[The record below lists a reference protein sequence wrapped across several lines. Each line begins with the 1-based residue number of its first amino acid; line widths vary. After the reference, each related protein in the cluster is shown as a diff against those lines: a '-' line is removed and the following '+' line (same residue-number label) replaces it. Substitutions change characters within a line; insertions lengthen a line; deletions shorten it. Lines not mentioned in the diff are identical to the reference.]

1 MPRLPP
7 CTAFAKAHISPTTTF
22 TEPRMAWT
30 RQDLLTH
37 LAALGIET
45 ATVEHPPLFTV
56 EESRALRGEIPGAHT
71 KNLFLKC
78 KKGQLWL
85 VTALEDTPIDLKTLH
100 HSLGSGRLSFG
111 SAELLGEVLGLT
123 PGSVS
128 AFGVIND
135 TGNRVSVV
143 LDEALMRHERINLH
157 PLVNTATTGVSRQG
171 LISFLSSCGHPPKIL
186 ALGER
191 V

>member
-1 MPRLPP
+1 
-7 CTAFAKAHISPTTTF
+7 
-22 TEPRMAWT
+22 MAMT
-30 RQDLLTH
+30 REALLSH
-37 LAALGIET
+37 LGALGIET
-45 ATVEHPPLFTV
+45 ETVEHPPLFTV

-85 VTALEDTPIDLKTLH
+85 VTVLEDTAIDLKTLH
-100 HSLGSGRLSFG
+100 HRLGSGRLSFG
-111 SAELLGEVLGLT
+111 SAALLGEVLGLT

-135 TGNRVSVV
+135 TQNRVSVA
-143 LDEALMRHERINLH
+143 LDEALMRWDRINLH
-157 PLVNTATTGVSRQG
+157 PLVNTATTAISRQG
-171 LISFLSSCGHPPKIL
+171 LISFLNSCGHQPKIL